1 MNTRGWHIFFAP
13 SPGPDNDRL
22 ARAVPSI
29 LLFEEKVSRIKFAQ
43 PLQAFSIAN
52 FNLLAMHRQEVAV
65 FEIPQHPVH
74 MNGRNAARLS
84 QIGLRHRKGEMRSIA
99 STDRAQSRFRLA
111 EEMADS
117 RNRIEAPEA
126 KYPFAMHG
134 SIKERAEPEQ
144 FRKRRARR
152 NKMFERNMGHQRY
165 PTGGQ
170 GREVMIKMT
179 KRVAMKVDEIAGHMH
194 CNKLSFSLPVIHV
207 PAHDAFDEIGA
218 HGDIL
223 IARDEGLA
231 RRQVSHVSYRSFK
244 RFEILGT
251 QEVTPSTS
259 QKVGKHHHH
268 VQHCK
273 MDDQRIRTSPDKGR
287 VQRITHASHR

>member
-1 MNTRGWHIFFAP
+1 
-13 SPGPDNDRL
+13 
-22 ARAVPSI
+22 
-29 LLFEEKVSRIKFAQ
+29 
-43 PLQAFSIAN
+43 
-52 FNLLAMHRQEVAV
+52 
-65 FEIPQHPVH
+65 